1 MYWRMTLG
9 IDGLVGLGH
18 GEVGRVHGGA
28 CGSLDVNDLG
38 SLVAVA
44 DTGFVTTH
52 DEQDHVEETKEKQR
66 VSSVREAEIL
76 VKAYISMMPM
86 PKMAR

>member
-28 CGSLDVNDLG
+28 SGSLDVNDLR

-66 VSSVREAEIL
+66 VSSAREAEIH
-76 VKAYISMMPM
+76 VRTYISMMPM